1 MMQRRL
7 RGLVSGLDEKME
19 DVIIQKREHCRMESA
34 WKRA

>member
-1 MMQRRL
+1 
-7 RGLVSGLDEKME
+7 LDEKME